1 MGSSSM
7 EVFMFR
13 KAIVVAGA
21 TALVLASITAVPA
34 VAATKVSNGVACK
47 KSGATTKVSGSSY
60 RCAKNPLVKNAKLTW
75 LSMDCLNTATTYR
88 KAVANLPKIKAATD
102 ETVAKL
108 DADMAK
114 QAIETEKAN
123 KLIPEYQEKIA
134 TINTALVALRADTAN
149 LTKNK
154 ATIDKYASAVRS
166 YEAAIK
172 AYSTVGKQSTRSE
185 MAKAQAIGQYEN
197 SKVDIETTLGMAKLI
212 CRKGF

>member
-1 MGSSSM
+1 
-7 EVFMFR
+7 MFR

-34 VAATKVSNGVACK
+34 SAATKVSNGVACK
-47 KSGATTKVSGSSY
+47 KSGQTTKVSGSSY
-60 RCAKNPLVKNAKLTW
+60 RCAKNPLVKNSKLTW
-75 LSMDCLNTATTYR
+75 LSLDCINTANTYK

-114 QAIETEKAN
+114 QALETEKAN
-123 KLIPEYQEKIA
+123 KLIPEYQAKIA

>member
-1 MGSSSM
+1 M

-21 TALVLASITAVPA
+21 TALVLASVTAVPA
-34 VAATKVSNGVACK
+34 SAATKVSNGVACK
-47 KSGATTKVSGSSY
+47 KAGQTTKVSGSSY
-60 RCAKNPLVKNAKLTW
+60 RCAKNPLVKNSKLTW
-75 LSMDCLNTATTYR
+75 LSLDCLNTANTYT

-123 KLIPEYQEKIA
+123 KLIPEYQAKIA

-154 ATIDKYASAVRS
+154 ATIDKYAAAVRS

-172 AYSTVGKQSTRSE
+172 AYSTVGNQSDRSE
-185 MAKAQAIGQYEN
+185 RAKEQAISQFES
-197 SKVDIETTLGMAKLI
+197 SKTDIETTLGMAKLI
-212 CRKGF
+212 CSKGF

>member
-1 MGSSSM
+1 M

-34 VAATKVSNGVACK
+34 SAATKVSNGVACK
-47 KSGATTKVSGSSY
+47 KSGQTTKVSGSSY
-60 RCAKNPLVKNAKLTW
+60 RCAKNPLVKNSKLTW
-75 LSMDCLNTATTYR
+75 LSLDCLNTANTYR

-123 KLIPEYQEKIA
+123 RLIPEYQAKIA

-154 ATIDKYASAVRS
+154 ATIDKYAAAVRS

-172 AYSTVGKQSTRSE
+172 AYSTVGKQSDRSE
-185 MAKAQAIGQYEN
+185 RAKEQAISQFES
-197 SKVDIETTLGMAKLI
+197 SKTDIETTLGMAKLI
-212 CRKGF
+212 CSKGF

>member
-1 MGSSSM
+1 
-7 EVFMFR
+7 MFR

-21 TALVLASITAVPA
+21 AALVLASMTAVPA
-34 VAATKVSNGVACK
+34 SAATKVSNGVACK
-47 KSGATTKVSGSSY
+47 KAGQTTKVSGSSY
-60 RCAKNPLVKNAKLTW
+60 RCAKNPLVKNSKLTW
-75 LSMDCLNTATTYR
+75 LSLDCINTANTYN

-114 QAIETEKAN
+114 QALEAEKAN
-123 KLIPEYQEKIA
+123 KLIPEYQAKIA
-134 TINTALVALRADTAN
+134 TINTALTALRADTAN

-154 ATIDKYASAVRS
+154 ATIDKYAAAVRN

-172 AYSTVGKQSTRSE
+172 AYSTVGKQSDRSE
-185 MAKAQAIGQYEN
+185 RAKTQALDQYEN

-212 CRKGF
+212 CSKGF

>member
-1 MGSSSM
+1 
-7 EVFMFR
+7 MFR

-21 TALVLASITAVPA
+21 TALVLASMTALPA
-34 VAATKVSNGVACK
+34 SAATKVSNGVACK
-47 KSGATTKVSGSSY
+47 KAGQTTKVSGSSY
-60 RCAKNPLVKNAKLTW
+60 RCAKNPLVKNSKLTW
-75 LSMDCLNTATTYR
+75 LSLDCLNTANTYN

-102 ETVAKL
+102 ETIAKL

-123 KLIPEYQEKIA
+123 KLIPEYQAKIA

-154 ATIDKYASAVRS
+154 ATIDKYAAAVRS

-172 AYSTVGKQSTRSE
+172 AYSTVGKQSDRSE
-185 MAKAQAIGQYEN
+185 RAKEQAISQFES
-197 SKVDIETTLGMAKLI
+197 SKTDIETTLGMAKLI
-212 CRKGF
+212 CSKGF

>member
-1 MGSSSM
+1 
-7 EVFMFR
+7 MFR

-21 TALVLASITAVPA
+21 AALVLASMTAVPA
-34 VAATKVSNGVACK
+34 SAATKVSNGVACK
-47 KSGATTKVSGSSY
+47 KSGQTTKVSGSSY
-60 RCAKNPLVKNAKLTW
+60 RCAKNPLVKNSKLTW
-75 LSMDCLNTATTYR
+75 LSLDCLNTANTYR

-123 KLIPEYQEKIA
+123 KLIPEYQAKIA
-134 TINTALVALRADTAN
+134 TINTALTALRADTAN

-172 AYSTVGKQSTRSE
+172 AYSTVGKQSDRSE
-185 MAKAQAIGQYEN
+185 RAKAQAIDQYEN

-212 CRKGF
+212 CSKGF